1 MISFVPKEFV
11 MFAGLLAVPAA
22 VGFAQQP
29 QTSPAAKNDPRL
41 ARLQEYFADKARPL
55 RSLAADFLTA
65 ADRNGLDWRLLP
77 SISIIE
83 SSGGKTSRNNN
94 IFGWDSGHQ
103 AFPSVRAAIHAIAAK
118 LANSRLYRHKDV
130 DHILSTYNSRPQ
142 YADRVKAVM
151 ETLGPAVS
159 SEVLAALD

>member
-22 VGFAQQP
+22 IGFAQQP
-29 QTSPAAKNDPRL
+29 QTSPATKNDPRL
-41 ARLQEYFADKARPL
+41 ARLQDYFAEKGRPL
-55 RSLAADFLTA
+55 RSLAADFLSA

-83 SSGGKTSRNNN
+83 SSGGKTAKNNN
-94 IFGWDSGHQ
+94 IFGWNCGRQS
-103 AFPSVRAAIHAIAAK
+103 FPSVRAAIHTIAEK

-142 YADRVKAVM
+142 YAARVKAVM
-151 ETLGPAVS
+151 ATLGPAVP
-159 SEVLAALD
+159 SELLAALD

>member
-11 MFAGLLAVPAA
+11 MFAGLLAVPAT
-22 VGFAQQP
+22 VGLAQQGR
-29 QTSPAAKNDPRL
+29 TTPATKNDPRL
-41 ARLQEYFADKARPL
+41 ARLQQYLAEKGRPI

-65 ADRNGLDWRLLP
+65 ADRYGLDWRLLP

-103 AFPSVRAAIHAIAAK
+103 SFPSVRASIHTIAEK
-118 LANSRLYRHKDV
+118 LANSKLYRHKDV

-142 YADRVKAVM
+142 YAVRVKAVM
-151 ETLGPAVS
+151 ETLGPDPAQFI
-159 SEVLAALD
+159 AALN